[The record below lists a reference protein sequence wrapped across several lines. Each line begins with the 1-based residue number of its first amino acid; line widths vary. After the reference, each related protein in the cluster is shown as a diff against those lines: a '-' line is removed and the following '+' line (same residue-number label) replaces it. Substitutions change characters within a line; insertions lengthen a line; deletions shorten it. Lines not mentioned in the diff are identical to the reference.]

1 MAAALPVPS
10 STTAVIRSS
19 IWLSALAL
27 GTSEVPLIE
36 MTAAYASF
44 ANGGQGVFAYGYPE
58 VDSPRGGALYQRQG
72 GGAGQVIAPG
82 PLRQMTDLMMAVV
95 TEGSGKAAALDRP
108 VAGKTGT
115 TQDYRD
121 AWFIGF
127 TADYVCGVW
136 LGNDDDSPLN
146 KITGGTLPTQL
157 WHNLMV
163 SAEQGLPV
171 RPLPGQVTPEAE
183 QPVAEGGKPG
193 EKEEDDEGIWSSLV
207 HMLTGGSKK
216 D

>member
-1 MAAALPVPS
+1 M
-10 STTAVIRSS
+10 
-19 IWLSALAL
+19 
-27 GTSEVPLIE
+27 
-36 MTAAYASF
+36 
-44 ANGGQGVFAYGYPE
+44 
-58 VDSPRGGALYQRQG
+58 DSPRGGALYQRQG

-95 TEGSGKAAALDRP
+95 TEGSGKGAALDRP

-127 TADYVCGVW
+127 TADYVMGVW
-136 LGNDDDSPLN
+136 LGNDDDTPLN

-157 WHNLMV
+157 WHNVMAA
-163 SAEQGLPV
+163 AEQGLPV
-171 RPLPGQVTPEAE
+171 RPLPGQVMSAVETPVAAE
-183 QPVAEGGKPG
+183 QPAG
-193 EKEEDDEGIWSSLV
+193 EKRDDDDDSIWSGLV

-216 D
+216 N